1 MRSAHGRVD
10 LSHTPY
16 PTPYPTSPFAGGWAS
31 VRVGN
36 QYGPYCGHA
45 PDGCGEPP
53 KLASEAERRMALRVE
68 EEVYRGYVPTVVYC
82 LRPIKR
88 KQHAEGG
95 VWSTG
100 SCHTPRRRARTPPPG
115 PPLPPLTSAS

>member
-10 LSHTPY
+10 R

-45 PDGCGEPP
+45 PDGYGEPP
-53 KLASEAERRMALRVE
+53 KPASEAERRMALRVE
-68 EEVYRGYVPTVVYC
+68 DEVYRGYVPTVVYC
-82 LRPIKR
+82 L
-88 KQHAEGG
+88 
-95 VWSTG
+95 
-100 SCHTPRRRARTPPPG
+100 
-115 PPLPPLTSAS
+115 